1 MTDGDARLLV
11 RAVLTEMGIDV
22 SDPNEMQADFVF
34 LRRQRIATERL
45 GLGARV
51 TLVSLFL
58 TGLGSLIWLGVRA
71 AINPGD

>member
-1 MTDGDARLLV
+1 MTDDDARLLV

-34 LRRQRIATERL
+34 LRRQRLATERI
-45 GLGARV
+45 GLGAKL

-58 TGLGSLIWLGVRA
+58 TGLGSLIWLGIRA
-71 AINPGD
+71 AFPTGD